1 MTQPR
6 LLTSAEAV
14 KLLSAAGI
22 NDPQVL
28 GVWAKEGLLEAYAT
42 TERLA
47 GQLVREREE
56 NGLVSRWF
64 WGELGREA
72 LYANW
77 PAGVFKTLS
86 DYEHEYGVQS
96 AEWEVVGVSYNAD
109 QLERLLSSAG
119 PSPAAISDTLLGKL
133 PPEAKPSDR
142 KYAQSAH
149 DAAKIVREEGVFLSE
164 AIRRVERFES
174 TMIKPE
180 SVERGIRQTYGKM
193 YKKGG
198 LPIQIDQD

>member
-6 LLTSAEAV
+6 LLSSAEAV

-28 GVWAKEGLLEAYAT
+28 GIWAKEGLLEAYAT

-56 NGLVSRWF
+56 NGRVSRWF
-64 WGELGREA
+64 WGELGREMLFA
-72 LYANW
+72 SW
-77 PAGVFKTLS
+77 PAGIFKTLS

-96 AEWEVVGVSYNAD
+96 AEWELVGVSYNAD
-109 QLERLLSSAG
+109 QLERLVGGAG
-119 PSPAAISDTLLGKL
+119 PSPAAQSDTLKGKL
-133 PPEAKPSDR
+133 PTGAKPSDR
-142 KYAQSAH
+142 KYEQSAH
-149 DAAKIVREEGVFLSE
+149 DAAKIVREEGVLLSE
-164 AIRRVERFES
+164 AIRRVECFES

-180 SVERGIRQTYGKM
+180 SVERGIRRTYEKM
-193 YKKGG
+193 YKAGG

>member
-6 LLTSAEAV
+6 LLSSAEAV

-28 GVWAKEGLLEAYAT
+28 GIWAKEGLLEAYAT

-56 NGLVSRWF
+56 NGRVSRWF
-64 WGELGREA
+64 WGELGREMLFA
-72 LYANW
+72 SW
-77 PAGVFKTLS
+77 PAGIFKTLS

-109 QLERLLSSAG
+109 QLERLVGGAG
-119 PSPAAISDTLLGKL
+119 PSPAVQSDTLLGKL
-133 PPEAKPSDR
+133 PPGAKPNDR
-142 KYAQSAH
+142 KYEQAAH
-149 DAAKIVREEGVFLSE
+149 DAAQIMREEGVKLSE
-164 AIRRVERFES
+164 AIRRAL
-174 TMIKPE
+174 
-180 SVERGIRQTYGKM
+180 GISE
-193 YKKGG
+193 KGG
-198 LPIQIDQD
+198 NSAAERAVRLAFGLMYDAHGKPHQIDPN